1 MGRHYKRVG
10 FTPAQSA
17 ELWDRWQKGEGLE
30 SIGRV
35 LGKPSSCI
43 YSHLKP
49 AGGIRPPVRRR
60 SPLALTPAEREE
72 ISRGLVAERSM
83 RSIARSLGRSPS
95 TISREIE
102 RNGGDRR
109 YRAARAEKRAWDKAK
124 RPKRCKL
131 AQHACLRRAVERKLR
146 HNWAPEQIAGWL
158 KYTYPDNEAYHVS
171 HETIYRSLFVQA
183 RGVLKKEL
191 QKHLRTGRPIR
202 RSRHATAKADS
213 RGQIPDMVS
222 IRERPAA
229 VEDRAVP
236 GHWEGDLI
244 AGSKNSYIATLVE
257 RHTRYVMLAKVKNKD
272 TENVINALIKQAG
285 KLPRELYRS
294 LTWDRGKELTDH
306 KRFTLATDAKVYFCD
321 PKSPWQRGSNE
332 NTNRLLRQYFPKRTD
347 LAVHSQAH
355 LNWVARELNERP
367 RKTLDF
373 RTPAERFAACVAS
386 IG

>member
-1 MGRHYKRVG
+1 MGRHYRRAG

-17 ELWDRWQKGEGLE
+17 ELWDRWQKGEGLK

-35 LGKPSSCI
+35 LGKPSSSI
-43 YSHLKP
+43 FSHLRP
-49 AGGIRPPVRRR
+49 SGGIRPQPRRR
-60 SPLALTPAEREE
+60 SRLALTRAEREE
-72 ISRGLVAERSM
+72 ISRGLVAG
-83 RSIARSLGRSPS
+83 RSIRAIASLLGRAPS
-95 TISREIE
+95 TVSREIH
-102 RNGGDRR
+102 RNGGNRR
-109 YRAARAEKRAWDKAK
+109 YRAEAADKRAWQEAL

-131 AQHACLRRAVERKLR
+131 ALHPCLRQAVERKLK
-146 HNWAPEQIAGWL
+146 HHWAPEQIAGWL
-158 KYTYPDNEAYHVS
+158 KRSYPDNEAYHVS

-191 QKHLRTGRPIR
+191 MQHLRTGRPIR
-202 RSRHATAKADS
+202 RSRHATAKADR
-213 RGQIPDMVS
+213 RGRIPNMVS

-244 AGSKNSYIATLVE
+244 AGSRNSYMATLVE
-257 RHTRYVMLAKVKNKD
+257 RHTRYVMLAKVANKD
-272 TENVINALIKQAG
+272 TENVINALIKQAD

-306 KRFTLATDAKVYFCD
+306 KRFTLATDIQVYFCD

-347 LAVHSQAH
+347 LSVHSQAH

-373 RTPAERFAACVAS
+373 ETPAERFAACVAS